1 MSVDEQDTQSSRFPG
16 HDFTQARE
24 RLHISVEQVSTEL
37 HLPIKVIKAIESG
50 NPQSFHNPVFI
61 RGYIRTYA
69 KHLGMDAT
77 HYANLYANLPG
88 VDLKPVS
95 IKSTTSVKERDPS
108 KSPLMKIFSWLFVIA
123 MIAII
128 IWWSREQ
135 SGRSLFPSSEISEE
149 VSSTDVFEP
158 NDVFDPAS
166 DSSSQVSIMASQNN
180 GVDVFDSSTVYED
193 EELIGE
199 VDSIVTDD
207 LDANDQI
214 DSAEQIVN
222 TPAEQPVVSSSG
234 LLMRFSGDCWVQ
246 VRDAN
251 DVSLYSG
258 VASGGSELQLEGE
271 LPLSLVIGRREAVSE
286 ITFNGEAV
294 DLGRFASGSVAR
306 FSLPLRQ

>member
-1 MSVDEQDTQSSRFPG
+1 MSVDAQDIQSSRFPG
-16 HDFTQARE
+16 HEFTQARE
-24 RLHISVEQVSTEL
+24 RLHLSVEQISTEL

-50 NPQSFHNPVFI
+50 NPESFHNPVFI

-108 KSPLMKIFSWLFVIA
+108 KSPFMKVFSWLFVIA

-135 SGRSLFPSSEISEE
+135 SGRSWFSTAEPPAVSSSEANQP
-149 VSSTDVFEP
+149 D
-158 NDVFDPAS
+158 DVFDPTRLSPPQLPVSSSERDAVDVS
-166 DSSSQVSIMASQNN
+166 DSNAIPEEDDLSDDLESSQ
-180 GVDVFDSSTVYED
+180 
-193 EELIGE
+193 
-199 VDSIVTDD
+199 TDD
-207 LDANDQI
+207 LGSLDQPEP
-214 DSAEQIVN
+214 SSVEQVVN
-222 TPAEQPVVSSSG
+222 NAMG
-234 LLMRFSGDCWVQ
+234 LFMRFSGDCWVQ

-251 DVSLYSG
+251 EVMLYSG
-258 VASGGSELQLEGE
+258 VAAGGSELLLEGE

-286 ITFNGEAV
+286 ITFNGEVV

-306 FSLPLRQ
+306 FSLPLR

>member
-1 MSVDEQDTQSSRFPG
+1 MSVDEQDIQSSRFPG
-16 HDFTQARE
+16 HEFTQARE
-24 RLHISVEQVSTEL
+24 RLHLSIEQISTEL

-50 NPQSFHNPVFI
+50 NPQSFQNPVFI

-108 KSPLMKIFSWLFVIA
+108 KSPFMKVFSWLFVIA
-123 MIAII
+123 IIAII

-135 SGRSLFPSSEISEE
+135 SGRSLFTTTEPPAASSSEANQP
-149 VSSTDVFEP
+149 D
-158 NDVFDPAS
+158 DVFDPTRLSPPQLPISSS
-166 DSSSQVSIMASQNN
+166 DSNV
-180 GVDVFDSSTVYED
+180 VDVFNASMSSED
-193 EELIGE
+193 DEFSDTLESDQQVGDFGSVE
-199 VDSIVTDD
+199 
-207 LDANDQI
+207 QI
-214 DSAEQIVN
+214 DEVPVEQVADN
-222 TPAEQPVVSSSG
+222 NSG
-234 LLMRFSGDCWVQ
+234 LFMRFSGDCWVQ

-251 DVSLYSG
+251 DVLLYSG
-258 VASGGSELQLEGE
+258 VAAGGSELLLEGE

-286 ITFNGEAV
+286 ITFNGEVV

-306 FSLPLRQ
+306 FSLPLR